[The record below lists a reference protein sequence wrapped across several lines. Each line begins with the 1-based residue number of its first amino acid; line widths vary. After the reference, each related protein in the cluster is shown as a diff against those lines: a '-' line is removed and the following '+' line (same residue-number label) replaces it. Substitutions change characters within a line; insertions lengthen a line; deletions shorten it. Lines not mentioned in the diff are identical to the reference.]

1 MLGLGPDKN
10 EVFVLEYWDA
20 NKTREKVEI
29 FVCGESK
36 QRSSILNAT
45 APMPLNH
52 SALLSRHNCALFLMS
67 PNALEII
74 LGSRFARDLDQLEAN
89 LRREVANCHFTSQIS
104 LQLVKISGPGHV
116 DLRPAGKNLIDR
128 TNEFKCDF
136 CLTVLLQVTPQEE
149 VTGVQFWRTRWPL
162 HAPYCPPTHHPAI
175 ELHVQQLKIDTH
187 GVAWGA
193 VLLRVGK

>member
-10 EVFVLEYWDA
+10 EVFILEYWDA

-29 FVCGESK
+29 FACGESK

-74 LGSRFARDLDQLEAN
+74 LGSIFPTY
-89 LRREVANCHFTSQIS
+89 LRKLASSWSRS
-104 LQLVKISGPGHV
+104 LGQ
-116 DLRPAGKNLIDR
+116 DM
-128 TNEFKCDF
+128 
-136 CLTVLLQVTPQEE
+136 
-149 VTGVQFWRTRWPL
+149 
-162 HAPYCPPTHHPAI
+162 
-175 ELHVQQLKIDTH
+175 
-187 GVAWGA
+187 
-193 VLLRVGK
+193 